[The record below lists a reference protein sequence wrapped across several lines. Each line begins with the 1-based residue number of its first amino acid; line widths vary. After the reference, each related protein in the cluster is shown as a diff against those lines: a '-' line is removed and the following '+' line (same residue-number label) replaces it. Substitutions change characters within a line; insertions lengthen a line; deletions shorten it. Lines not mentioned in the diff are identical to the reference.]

1 MPGNQQLYEQ
11 AMQLGDGFAWDQE
24 WDKAIAAYARA
35 LQEYP
40 EDPRSHNSL
49 GFALLEAKRYA
60 DALRV
65 YTRAHQLDRND
76 PLPLEKSADVLERLG
91 RLKEAAEQYIAVADL
106 HIAQGD
112 LDKAIA
118 NWERATLLTPGLL
131 QIHFRLAQ
139 AFERTGKR
147 RAAILQ
153 YLVMAFNF
161 QRAGDR
167 TRALQACERALR
179 LEPNNAQVLNAKRA
193 IEAGELIAMPKMDEE
208 DKPRSTQEMSA
219 IEEVPPAEY
228 NPEGPLG
235 EATDK
240 ALAELAEFVL
250 EGDLSASTAQAIKGI
265 EMHKIGE
272 FEQAAIAYMKADQQ
286 GLKFKA
292 LDMCLGSLFIK
303 IKRWQDA
310 QKHLEKMLTDKEYEG
325 GAAHGLGLVMI
336 GRGEHRKAS
345 DYLLRAVRAIDIGLA
360 LNEEEASQLE
370 AVYETVEARMRG
382 MQDGDLASLNTQY
395 NKMLTGK
402 DWKLRIQETRRTLAD
417 QLRTGDSNEII
428 YIIGDTGIVDSV
440 SRIDRYLKS
449 RMYNMAMEEAH
460 FALER
465 SPNSLPIHQRIA
477 QVLMEDGHIQEAITK
492 YNLVAYSYLARDDM
506 ASASS
511 ILYEVVK
518 IAPTDVGLRTSLIEL
533 LERQEK
539 WDDVLDEYIGLGNAH
554 YELADSEQ
562 ARAAYG
568 EANRL
573 AQRLNAPTDKRIE
586 ILARVA
592 ELDMSRLDLRQA
604 QRTYEQIRTLS
615 PNDGNAR
622 QALVDIY
629 YRLNNAIEATKELD
643 ALLRI
648 YAQQRRGDQIILVLE
663 GLVQQR
669 PSDMALRSRMAAV
682 YRQIGR
688 KQDAIAQLD
697 ALGELQLEAGLYQD
711 ACVTIKT
718 IIQLGPTETE
728 QYRTL
733 LQQLGC

>member
-11 AMQLGDGFAWDQE
+11 AMQVGDGYAWDQE

-49 GFALLEAKRYA
+49 GFALLEAKRYP

-65 YTRAHQLDRND
+65 YSRARQLDPND

-91 RLKEAAEQYIAVADL
+91 RLKEAAEQYIAVADVY
-106 HIAQGD
+106 IAQGD

-118 NWERATLLTPGLL
+118 NWERATQLTPGLL

-139 AFERTGKR
+139 AFERTGKKR
-147 RAAILQ
+147 SAILQ

-161 QRAGDR
+161 QRAGDVN
-167 TRALQACERALR
+167 RALQACERALR
-179 LEPNNAQVLNAKRA
+179 LEPSNAQVLNAKRA
-193 IEAGELIAMPKMDEE
+193 VESGEAIILPKMDEE
-208 DKPRSTQEMSA
+208 EKDRPEPEATT
-219 IEEVPPAEY
+219 EELAAADS

-235 EATDK
+235 ESTDK
-240 ALAELAEFVL
+240 ALGDLAEFVL
-250 EGDLSASTAQAIKGI
+250 DGDLSAATAQAIKGI
-265 EMHKIGE
+265 ELHKIGE
-272 FEQAAIAYMKADQQ
+272 YEQAAISYMKAETQ
-286 GLKFKA
+286 GLNFPA
-292 LDMCLGSLFIK
+292 LSMCLGSLFIK
-303 IKRWQDA
+303 VKRWQDA
-310 QKHLEKMLTDKEYEG
+310 QKYLDKMLPVKEYEA
-325 GAAHGLGLVMI
+325 GAAHGLGMVMM
-336 GRGEHRKAS
+336 GLNEQRKAS
-345 DYLLRAVRAIDIGLA
+345 DYLLRAVKAIDIGLA

-370 AVYETVEARMRG
+370 AVYDTLKARMTG
-382 MQDGDLASLNTQY
+382 MQDGDLGNLNKQY

-402 DWKLRIQETRRTLAD
+402 DWKLRIQETRRTVAD
-417 QLRTGDSNEII
+417 QLRAGNTNEII
-428 YIIGDTGIVDSV
+428 DMFSDTSIVDSV
-440 SRIDRYLKS
+440 GQIDRYLKQ
-449 RMYNMAMEEAH
+449 RMYNMAIEEAH
-460 FALER
+460 FALEH
-465 SPNSLPIHQRIA
+465 SPLALPIHQRIA

-539 WDDVLDEYIGLGNAH
+539 WNEVLDEYIGLGNAY

-573 AQRLNAPTDKRIE
+573 AQRLNASPDKRIE

-604 QRTYEQIRTLS
+604 QRTYEQIRTLA
-615 PNDGNAR
+615 PNDDNAR
-622 QALVDIY
+622 KALVDIY

-648 YAQQRRGDQIILVLE
+648 YAQQRRGDQIITTLE

-669 PSDMALRSRMAAV
+669 PSDMALRSRMSAV

-688 KQDAIAQLD
+688 KQDAISQLD

-711 ACVTIKT
+711 ACATIKL
-718 IIQLGPTETE
+718 IIQLGPSEME